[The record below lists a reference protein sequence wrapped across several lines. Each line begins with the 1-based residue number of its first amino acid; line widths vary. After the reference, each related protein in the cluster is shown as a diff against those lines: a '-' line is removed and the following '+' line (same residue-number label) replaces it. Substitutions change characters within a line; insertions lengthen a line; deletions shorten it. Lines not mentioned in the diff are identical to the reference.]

1 MTCYLNSLI
10 QTLYMTPEFRNA
22 IYNWKFN
29 GNPAEETKN
38 IPYQLQK
45 LFLLLQTSDKYSLE
59 TKELTASFGW
69 ESNDAYDQHD
79 VQELCRLMFDALEH
93 RWKKTENRSLIQD
106 LYKGTIEDYVKCL
119 KCKTEKVKPDVFLD
133 LPLAVKQFGATE
145 SYKSVE
151 EAMRAFIKPEVLNG
165 NNQYKCDKCNSKQDA
180 EKGLRITHFP
190 YLLTIQLKRFDF
202 DYNTLHR
209 IKLNDRM
216 SFPDY
221 IDVNDFV
228 HDSTKPQSSPT
239 QFSHPASKLSYA
251 SMAAKKSTPPPT
263 IKEEE
268 EPRPGDR
275 CLLLP
280 SFPTL
285 EEIHT
290 GARFSSADDS
300 KGSVTV
306 TAEECWLGVSRDSET
321 VATMLTRG
329 KYIYELISIMVH
341 QGNASGGHYFAYI
354 KNVDQNRWF
363 CFNDSS
369 VQAAHMNDIF
379 RTFGGPSG
387 GWYASN
393 NAYMLMY
400 RQVDPSANKNFIRT
414 INLPTHLLNLK
425 EKLLEDDKEKLR
437 KQRFQEDH
445 IKVHYLCNEALYL
458 CNEPGS
464 TLILKNTSLSSV
476 YDQLISK
483 FEQQFTTMGRMGDNY
498 LPGEIL
504 DNSRLIMCDCNWLM
518 KEHIEDLENKTLEDI
533 VDCEFSSIMKPD
545 VYLMLDTVP
554 CEHDIYPFYQ
564 FPTKN
569 FKTYEVNVVDIKDES
584 IKLFKRVCLSDA
596 LTIKEVKTILR
607 GTIKS
612 FMIRSLTYEIDPNE
626 DMELALKTESLRIVI
641 DKGHLEDTSPL
652 IVVDSDTQQIG
663 SLEMPSYG
671 KVQMYIDFGPSDL
684 LALDREGK
692 DIRESKMF
700 KIIERKKF
708 STKLKIILPSFSDY
722 RRAGMVPQIVD
733 PSFIPPTNT
742 SSMELSNSS
751 NSVTAVLP
759 FPSSSSVNTYD
770 SSYPST
776 SNTYSS
782 GIERMESLISSG
794 GDMGPPVSY
803 SLQDPTPPPPYSL
816 RASDSQVGSHSDQGS
831 PVSSA
836 NNDCDEDRMDDMS
849 PCVSTPKRSPEVSE
863 GSGDEMGNS
872 NLAYHNYP
880 GSNMDIVQSKLLRLV
895 ECDPNAG
902 DWRAN
907 IGYEPTDN
915 WSAGA
920 TSGGMHINLY
930 HWLVSLDTKSETPCI
945 EVEVDRRQL
954 CTHLKVVCILNK

>member
-1 MTCYLNSLI
+1 M
-10 QTLYMTPEFRNA
+10 
-22 IYNWKFN
+22 K
-29 GNPAEETKN
+29 K
-38 IPYQLQK
+38 
-45 LFLLLQTSDKYSLE
+45 LLLQSHTFFFL
-59 TKELTASFGW
+59 
-69 ESNDAYDQHD
+69 
-79 VQELCRLMFDALEH
+79 LMSCFYYFAQPW
-93 RWKKTENRSLIQD
+93 R
-106 LYKGTIEDYVKCL
+106 VK
-119 KCKTEKVKPDVFLD
+119 
-133 LPLAVKQFGATE
+133 AI
-145 SYKSVE
+145 
-151 EAMRAFIKPEVLNG
+151 RAINP
-165 NNQYKCDKCNSKQDA
+165 
-180 EKGLRITHFP
+180 
-190 YLLTIQLKRFDF
+190 
-202 DYNTLHR
+202 
-209 IKLNDRM
+209 
-216 SFPDY
+216 
-221 IDVNDFV
+221 
-228 HDSTKPQSSPT
+228 STDHQG
-239 QFSHPASKLSYA
+239 
-251 SMAAKKSTPPPT
+251 
-263 IKEEE
+263 EE
-268 EPRPGDR
+268 EPMPGDR

-300 KGSVTV
+300 KGSV

-400 RQVDPSANKNFIRT
+400 RQLDPSANKNFIRT
-414 INLPTHLLNLK
+414 IKLPTHLLNLK

-554 CEHDIYPFYQ
+554 CD
-564 FPTKN
+564 
-569 FKTYEVNVVDIKDES
+569 
-584 IKLFKRVCLSDA
+584 DA

-612 FMIRSLTYEIDPNE
+612 FMIRSLTYGIDPNE
-626 DMELALKTESLRIVI
+626 DMELALKKESLRIVI

-671 KVQMYIDFGPSDL
+671 KVQMYIDVGPSDL

-776 SNTYSS
+776 SQTHTV
-782 GIERMESLISSG
+782 LA
-794 GDMGPPVSY
+794 
-803 SLQDPTPPPPYSL
+803 L
-816 RASDSQVGSHSDQGS
+816 REWSH
-831 PVSSA
+831 
-836 NNDCDEDRMDDMS
+836 
-849 PCVSTPKRSPEVSE
+849 
-863 GSGDEMGNS
+863 
-872 NLAYHNYP
+872 
-880 GSNMDIVQSKLLRLV
+880 
-895 ECDPNAG
+895 
-902 DWRAN
+902 
-907 IGYEPTDN
+907 
-915 WSAGA
+915 
-920 TSGGMHINLY
+920 
-930 HWLVSLDTKSETPCI
+930 
-945 EVEVDRRQL
+945 
-954 CTHLKVVCILNK
+954 